1 MPNWITVR
9 VKAKNPQIFSEKFL
23 SSFSQEEIDNEENL
37 SDNGDELTKRVD
49 FNILIPTPSDL
60 NVVKGGAS
68 YQDEIRYY
76 DFQKDKV
83 ENQKRLITPIL
94 EKTYKEGMTQDEYV
108 QATLPNCMGVNTDK
122 FTQVYNIPIT
132 NEDKIKE
139 EISNV
144 LRGFYNIKTYGNT
157 DWYEF
162 HIDKWGTKWN
172 ATTVY
177 VDEENG
183 FAEFQT
189 AWSCPFEILEELA
202 KYTDIAVSYADED
215 LGSNFGAY
223 TIVNGVKEDL
233 IKSEPYGSLT
243 NKQKVDAIATATAL
257 TMGEIYDLN
266 DEVFGSYDDNDFVTY
281 FDMTR
286 EQAQQ
291 IGQNAVENTQEILSD
306 LGLFV

>member
-1 MPNWITVR
+1 MPNWVTVR

-23 SSFSQEEIDNEENL
+23 SSFSQEEIDNEENFT
-37 SDNGDELTKRVD
+37 DNGDELTKRVD

-83 ENQKRLITPIL
+83 EKQKRLITPIL

-132 NEDKIKE
+132 NEDEIKE
-139 EISNV
+139 DISNV
-144 LRGFYNIKTYGNT
+144 LRGFYNTKTYGNT

-233 IKSEPYGSLT
+233 IKSEPYNTLNS
-243 NKQKVDAIATATAL
+243 KQKVDAIATATAL

-266 DEVFGSYDDNDFVTY
+266 DEVFGSYEDTDFVKY

-286 EQAQQ
+286 EQAQEV
-291 IGQNAVENTQEILSD
+291 GQNAVENTQEILSD
-306 LGLFV
+306 LGLLA